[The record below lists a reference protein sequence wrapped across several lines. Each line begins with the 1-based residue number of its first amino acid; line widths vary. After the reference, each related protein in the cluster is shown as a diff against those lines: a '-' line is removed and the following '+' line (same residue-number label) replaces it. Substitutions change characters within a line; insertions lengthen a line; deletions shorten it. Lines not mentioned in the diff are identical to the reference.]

1 MSFPKLFAF
10 RAPARLLRLA
20 AAIDP
25 LPIRHSLRE
34 YSREKFRADARAGFN
49 VALLAFPQGMAYAMI
64 AGLPIGYGLVGSA
77 IACLVGPLFAGSR
90 FILLGP
96 TNATAVL
103 TLSAFLAAGA
113 TGPQLAALLPLL
125 LLIVAGL
132 QLAAAWMNIASLI
145 AYISRSVIVGYIS
158 AAAVLIM
165 VNQVRNLAG
174 IDVPDAA
181 TLLEVLRATIARLDG
196 AHAPTIAVAAA
207 TAATLLAAKRFLPRL
222 PGVALALVAAA
233 GFGWVAETLGHPVRM
248 LPSVAASSLA
258 FAVPALDFAAVNKLA
273 SAALAIAFL
282 GILEGASIG
291 KSLAAR
297 AGERLDTNQEVF
309 SMGMANLGCAF
320 FGGMAASG
328 SLTRSAL
335 NVAGGAATPIA
346 GLVCGTLSLGLVLG
360 LGGLIGFVPRASL
373 AVVVVF
379 VALSLINPRQI
390 RFILRATRT
399 DAAVFSTTAGAALLF
414 PLDVAIF
421 LGTALSIVLF
431 LRKAGEPELVEYA
444 FTKEGR
450 LAAITAG
457 ETRPL
462 PQISI
467 VHVEGSLFFGAAEL
481 LQEQIRRACEDPNL
495 RIIILR
501 LKFAHHLDASA
512 ILALEELVQF
522 MRENDRGLI
531 VSGARKDVT
540 RICRR
545 TGLLELIG
553 RENFF
558 PEWPQ
563 NPTLATRN
571 ALRRAQQIL
580 GRKDADVQVFG
591 EMRMNPDAT

>member
-297 AGERLDTNQEVF
+297 AGERFDTNQEVF